1 MILLKVRGTTT
12 MIINTCKEHS
22 DKVKVNL
29 KRYFSENPTSL
40 AILTNKT
47 AEGEKYIKNKIKVA
61 HEIGVRVVIYDFTE
75 LSLGNLI
82 KELKDLDEDGIMV
95 QMPFS
100 QDPYVNKLIMQNIP
114 PEKDVD
120 GLNWRTKHLYGVY
133 PATARGIFE
142 CFFKDTCIDVGV
154 MGRSKLVG
162 EPLVELLLHSKNS
175 VAVVHSKS
183 YAPEF
188 LMNACDAIVTATGTT
203 TFSSI
208 DRERF
213 YDWDNNN
220 KLIVDVGIRVGE
232 DGKIR
237 GDVDKEL
244 YDLEDVSITPVP
256 GGVGLLTTTYLYYN
270 LMCLKNKQYNLDK

>member
-1 MILLKVRGTTT
+1 MIV
-12 MIINTCKEHS
+12 NTCKEHS

-47 AEGEKYIKNKIKVA
+47 PEGEKYIKNKIKVA
-61 HEIGVRVVIYDFTE
+61 HEIGVRVVVYDFTE

-100 QDPYVNKLIMQNIP
+100 KDPYVNKLIMQNIP

-142 CFFKDTCIDVGV
+142 CFFKDTQKVVAVI
-154 MGRSKLVG
+154 GRSKLVG
-162 EPLVELLLHSKNS
+162 EPLAELLMHSKNT
-175 VAVVHSKS
+175 VTVCHSQS
-183 YAPEF
+183 EGHWGSLYY
-188 LMNACDAIVTATGTT
+188 CSAIVCATGVTQLE
-203 TFSSI
+203 SANYLWLYESNI
-208 DRERF
+208 G
-213 YDWDNNN
+213 
-220 KLIVDVGIRVGE
+220 LIVDVGIRVGE
-232 DGKIR
+232 DGKLR
-237 GDVDKEL
+237 GDVAKEL
-244 YDLEDVSITPVP
+244 YDLPNVDITPVP

-270 LMCLKNKQYNLDK
+270 LMCLKNRQYNLDK

>member
-1 MILLKVRGTTT
+1 

-47 AEGEKYIKNKIKVA
+47 PEGEKYIKNKIKVA
-61 HEIGVRVVIYDFTE
+61 HEIGVRVVVYDFTE

-100 QDPYVNKLIMQNIP
+100 QDPYVNKIIMQNIP

-142 CFFKDTCIDVGV
+142 CFFKDTQQVVTVI
-154 MGRSKLVG
+154 GRSKLVG
-162 EPLVELLLHSKNS
+162 EPLADLLLHSKNTVVVCHS
-175 VAVVHSKS
+175 QTEGDSLRDLLWNSEAVVS
-183 YAPEF
+183 
-188 LMNACDAIVTATGTT
+188 ATGKEMFTQSDFHFIQNT
-203 TFSSI
+203 RIS
-208 DRERF
+208 
-213 YDWDNNN
+213 
-220 KLIVDVGIRVGE
+220 LIVDVGIRVNSE
-232 DGKIR
+232 GKLT
-237 GDVDKEL
+237 GDVNKEL
-244 YDLEDVSITPVP
+244 SNSPFISFTPVP

>member
-1 MILLKVRGTTT
+1 

-47 AEGEKYIKNKIKVA
+47 PEGEKYIKNKIKVA
-61 HEIGVRVVIYDFTE
+61 HEIGVRIVVYDFTE

-82 KELKDLDEDGIMV
+82 KELKDIDEDGIMV

-232 DGKIR
+232 DGKLR

-270 LMCLKNKQYNLDK
+270 LMCLKNKQYNLDE

>member
-1 MILLKVRGTTT
+1 MILLKVKGTTT

-47 AEGEKYIKNKIKVA
+47 PEGEKYIKNKIKVA
-61 HEIGVRVVIYDFTE
+61 HEIGVRVVVYDFTE

-82 KELKDLDEDGIMV
+82 KELKDIDEDGIMV

-142 CFFKDTCIDVGV
+142 CFFKDSRRNVGV
-154 MGRSKLVG
+154 IGRSKLVG
-162 EPLVELLLHSKNS
+162 EPLAELLMHSDNT
-175 VAVVHSKS
+175 VVVCHSKS
-183 YAPEF
+183 KCHWGLLYDC
-188 LMNACDAIVTATGTT
+188 NAIVCATGVTQLDADCDEWLND
-203 TFSSI
+203 SSVS
-208 DRERF
+208 
-213 YDWDNNN
+213 
-220 KLIVDVGIRVGE
+220 LIVDVGIRVGE
-232 DGKIR
+232 DGKLQ

-244 YDLEDVSITPVP
+244 YDLEGVSITPVP

-270 LMCLKNKQYNLDK
+270 LMCLKNKQYNLDE

>member
-1 MILLKVRGTTT
+1 MTLLKVKEITT

-22 DKVKVNL
+22 DKVKENL
-29 KRYFSENPTSL
+29 KCYFSENPTSL

-47 AEGEKYIKNKIKVA
+47 HEGEKYIKNKIKVA
-61 HEIGVRVVIYDFTE
+61 HEIGVRVVVYDFTE

-142 CFFKDTCIDVGV
+142 CFFKNTQKVV
-154 MGRSKLVG
+154 TVLGRSKLVG
-162 EPLVELLLHSKNS
+162 EPLADLLMHSKNT
-175 VAVVHSKS
+175 VVVCHSKTL
-183 YAPEF
+183 PEQSHA
-188 LMNACDAIVTATGTT
+188 LLWESDAIVSATGKEA
-203 TFSSI
+203 FSWFNRDFLESSCI
-208 DRERF
+208 D
-213 YDWDNNN
+213 
-220 KLIVDVGIRVGE
+220 LIVDVGIRVGD
-232 DGKIR
+232 DGKIT
-237 GDVDKEL
+237 GDIDKDL
-244 YDLEDVSITPVP
+244 YDVEDINITPVP

-270 LMCLKNKQYNLDK
+270 LMCLKIKQLYA

>member
-1 MILLKVRGTTT
+1 

-47 AEGEKYIKNKIKVA
+47 PEGEKYIKNKIKVA
-61 HEIGVRVVIYDFTE
+61 HEIGVRVVVYDFTE

-142 CFFKDTCIDVGV
+142 CFFKDTQQVVGV
-154 MGRSKLVG
+154 IGRSKLVG
-162 EPLVELLLHSKNS
+162 EPLAELLLHSDNT
-175 VAVVHSKS
+175 VLVCHSKTTFS
-183 YAPEF
+183 Q
-188 LMNACDAIVTATGTT
+188 LNHIIGCCTSVVSATGTGIFDRT
-203 TFSSI
+203 YGKYLDSSFI
-208 DRERF
+208 
-213 YDWDNNN
+213 NTV
-220 KLIVDVGIRVGE
+220 IDVGIRVGE
-232 DGKIR
+232 DGKIT
-237 GDVDKEL
+237 GDVSKEL
-244 YDLEDVSITPVP
+244 YDLEYVRFTPVP

-270 LMCLKNKQYNLDK
+270 LMCLKNKQYNLDE